1 LSIVDAFGNPERFSI
16 SDSGGITMTG
26 YRLSHLV
33 LQTGQLTAMRDWYLA
48 VLDARVVYESPGMCF
63 MTFDEEHHRLALV
76 ALPPEAVHERTPTT
90 AGLSHSAYTFDSMK
104 GLVARY
110 RALRKAG
117 IAPRVPVQHGMT
129 TSLYYRDPDGN
140 AVELQIDN
148 FASADEATQY
158 MNGPEFHEDPVG
170 PTFDAE
176 ALADAFDVGVPVTEL
191 TTRLWAAQSQ
201 QEDPF
206 RLLMT

>member
-1 LSIVDAFGNPERFSI
+1 
-16 SDSGGITMTG
+16 MTEL
-26 YRLSHLV
+26 RLSHLV
-33 LQTGQLTAMRDWYLA
+33 LQTGQLAAMRDWYLA
-48 VLDARVVYESPGMCF
+48 VLDARVVYENPALCF
-63 MTFDEEHHRLALV
+63 MTFDEEHHRLALL
-76 ALPPEAVHERTPTT
+76 ALPPEVLSERTPTT
-90 AGLSHSAYTFDSMK
+90 TGLSHSAFTFGSLA
-104 GLVARY
+104 GLVAQY
-110 RALRKAG
+110 RVLRKAG
-117 IAPRVPVQHGMT
+117 IAPRVSIMHGMT

-158 MNGPEFHEDPVG
+158 MYGPEFREDPVG

-176 ALADAFDVGVPVTEL
+176 ALADAFDAGVPVAEL
-191 TTRLWAAQSQ
+191 TTRLWAAQST

>member
-1 LSIVDAFGNPERFSI
+1 
-16 SDSGGITMTG
+16 MTEL
-26 YRLSHLV
+26 RLSHLV
-33 LQTGQLTAMRDWYLA
+33 LQTGQVAAMRDWYLA
-48 VLDARVVYESPGMCF
+48 VLNAHVVYENPGLCF
-63 MTFDEEHHRLALV
+63 MTFDDEHHRLALM
-76 ALPPEAVHERTPTT
+76 ALPPDVLSERTPTT
-90 AGLSHSAYTFDSMK
+90 TGLSHSAFTFGSLA

-110 RALRKAG
+110 RVLRKAG
-117 IAPRVPVQHGMT
+117 IAPRVSIMHGMT

-158 MNGPEFHEDPVG
+158 MYGPEFRKDPVG